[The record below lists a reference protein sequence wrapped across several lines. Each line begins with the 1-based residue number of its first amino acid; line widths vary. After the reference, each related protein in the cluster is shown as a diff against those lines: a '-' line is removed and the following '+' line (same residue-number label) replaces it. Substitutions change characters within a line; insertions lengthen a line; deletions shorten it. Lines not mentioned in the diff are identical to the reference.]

1 MIDASV
7 IQARIQAAIPDAIV
21 EVVSDDNVHF
31 TALVVSSAFEGK
43 RRVAQH
49 QLVYRA
55 IGPELGNEIHA
66 LQLTTLTP
74 SEWQGQNADSE

>member
-1 MIDASV
+1 MIDASM
-7 IQARIQAAIPDAIV
+7 IAARIRAALPDATV

-31 TALVVSSAFEGK
+31 TALVVSQAFEGL

-66 LQLTTLTP
+66 LQLTTMTP
-74 SEWQGQNADSE
+74 AELQADRGHGG